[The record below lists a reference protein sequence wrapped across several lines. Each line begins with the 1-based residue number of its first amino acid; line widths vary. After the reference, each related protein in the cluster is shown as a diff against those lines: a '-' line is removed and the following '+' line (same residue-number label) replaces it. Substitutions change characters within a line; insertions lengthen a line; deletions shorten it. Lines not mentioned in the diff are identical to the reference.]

1 MIPYADFTYFVLLL
15 YVAVPTLIL
24 GLFGRAG
31 WRWALLVTTVMLLVQ
46 YQDVL
51 HLRAHF
57 PVREIWL
64 VAAFAFWQWLIVRAF
79 TGAGAR
85 AGWLFYGAIG
95 FSLLPLALTK
105 AIPLVSP
112 KTQFGFLG
120 ISYVTFRA
128 LDIVFCLR
136 DGVIERPGAVDLFM
150 FLFFFPTISAGPID
164 RYRRFAPNWRKTR
177 NRAEFLTDLDVAV
190 HHFFRGLLYK
200 FIVAALI
207 EQHWLKAATKS
218 AGLGALVSYMYAYSF
233 YLFFDFA
240 GYSAFA
246 IAISYLFG
254 VHTPENFN
262 RPFLARNIR
271 DFWNRWHITLSFWFR
286 DHVYMRF
293 LLAAARGKWFK
304 SMQTAAILGYFLAF
318 GLMGLWHGIE
328 ARYILY
334 GLYMATLL
342 SVFHIFSSW
351 KKVHRYWREGPLWN
365 ALAIFITFNAVCF
378 GMLIF
383 SGRIGAPPI
392 TQPPPQKPSTS
403 SSSDL

>member
-1 MIPYADFTYFVLLL
+1 VIPYADFTYFVLLL
-15 YVAVPTLIL
+15 YVAVPTVIL

-31 WRWALLVTTVMLLVQ
+31 WRWALLITSAILVAQ
-46 YQDVL
+46 YQEVL
-51 HLRAHF
+51 HLRSHF

-64 VAAFAFWQWLIVRAF
+64 VLAFAAWQWLTVRAF
-79 TGAGAR
+79 AGADAR
-85 AGWLFYGAIG
+85 AGWLFYGALG
-95 FSLLPLALTK
+95 VSLLPLTITK
-105 AIPLVSP
+105 
-112 KTQFGFLG
+112 G

-128 LDIVFCLR
+128 LDLVFCLR
-136 DGVIERPGAVDLFM
+136 DGVIETPGTIDLFM

-164 RYRRFAPNWRKTR
+164 RYRRFVPDWRRKR
-177 NRAEFLTDLDVAV
+177 SRAEFLVDLDGAV

-200 FIVAALI
+200 FILAALI
-207 EQHWLKAATKS
+207 EQHWLKPASRSASLAA
-218 AGLGALVSYMYAYSF
+218 LISYMYAYSF

-246 IAISYLFG
+246 ISISYLFG

-293 LLAAARGKWFK
+293 LLAAARGKWFR
-304 SMQTAAILGYFLAF
+304 SMHTAAILGYFLAF

-328 ARYILY
+328 PHYIVY
-334 GLYMATLL
+334 GLYMASLL
-342 SVFHIFSSW
+342 SAFHIFSSW
-351 KKVHRYWREGPLWN
+351 KKVHHYWREGPLWT

-378 GMLIF
+378 GLLIF
-383 SGRIGAPPI
+383 SGHISAVPNAQQ
-392 TQPPPQKPSTS
+392 TSEKLST
-403 SSSDL
+403 LKNVP

>member
-1 MIPYADFTYFVLLL
+1 VIPYADFSYFVLLL
-15 YVAVPTLIL
+15 YVAVPTIIL

-31 WRWALLVTTVMLLVQ
+31 WRLALLVTTIMLVVQ

-51 HLRAHF
+51 HLRKHF
-57 PVREIWL
+57 LVSEIWIVL
-64 VAAFAFWQWLIVRAF
+64 AFALWQWLIVRAF
-79 TGAGAR
+79 SSASTR
-85 AGWLFYGAIG
+85 AGWLFYAAI
-95 FSLLPLALTK
+95 SLSVLPLVLVK
-105 AIPLVSP
+105 LIPLVSP

-136 DGVIERPGAVDLFM
+136 DGVIGRPRAIDLFM

-164 RYRRFAPNWRKTR
+164 RYRRFAPDWRKAR
-177 NRAEFLTDLDVAV
+177 NRGQFLADLDGAI

-207 EQHWLKAATKS
+207 EQRWLKP
-218 AGLGALVSYMYAYSF
+218 AGHSGSVTALISYMYAYTF

-246 IAISYLFG
+246 IGISYLFG
-254 VHTPENFN
+254 VHTPENFD

-293 LLAAARGKWFK
+293 LLAAGRGKWFK
-304 SMQTAAILGYFLAF
+304 SMHTAAILGYFLAF

-328 ARYILY
+328 PHYIVY

-342 SVFHIFSSW
+342 SGFHIFSSW
-351 KKVHRYWREGPLWN
+351 KKVHHYWREGPLWN

-378 GMLIF
+378 GLLIF
-383 SGRIGAPPI
+383 SGRIGHAPAVK
-392 TQPPPQKPSTS
+392 QPQEKVSTLKDFS
-403 SSSDL
+403 

>member
-15 YVAVPTLIL
+15 YVAVPTVIL

-31 WRWALLVTTVMLLVQ
+31 WRWALLITTVMLVVQ

-51 HLRAHF
+51 HLRKHF
-57 PVREIWL
+57 LVSEIWL
-64 VAAFAFWQWLIVRAF
+64 VLGFALWQWLIVRAF
-79 TGAGAR
+79 AGAGAR
-85 AGWLFYGAIG
+85 AGWLFYCAIG
-95 FSLLPLALTK
+95 LGVLPLVLVK
-105 AIPLVSP
+105 VIPVVSP

-136 DGVIERPGAVDLFM
+136 DGVIARPGTVDLFM

-164 RYRRFAPNWRKTR
+164 RYRRFVADWRKTR
-177 NRAEFLTDLDVAV
+177 SRADFLADLDGAV
-190 HHFFRGLLYK
+190 QHFFRGLLYK
-200 FIVAALI
+200 FIIAALI
-207 EQHWLKAATKS
+207 EQRWLRP
-218 AGLGALVSYMYAYSF
+218 AGHRANLTGLVSYMYAYSF

-240 GYSAFA
+240 GYSALA
-246 IAISYLFG
+246 ISISYLFG

-271 DFWNRWHITLSFWFR
+271 DFWNRWHMTLSFWFR

-304 SMQTAAILGYFLAF
+304 SMHTAAILGYFLAF

-328 ARYILY
+328 PHYIVY
-334 GLYMATLL
+334 GFYQATLL
-342 SVFHIFSSW
+342 SAFHIFSSW
-351 KKVHRYWREGPLWN
+351 KKVHQQWSEGLLWN
-365 ALAIFITFNAVCF
+365 AVAVFITFNAVCF
-378 GMLIF
+378 GLLIF
-383 SGRIGAPPI
+383 SGRIGGTPAVS
-392 TQPPPQKPSTS
+392 QPPQKTSTLRDFS
-403 SSSDL
+403 